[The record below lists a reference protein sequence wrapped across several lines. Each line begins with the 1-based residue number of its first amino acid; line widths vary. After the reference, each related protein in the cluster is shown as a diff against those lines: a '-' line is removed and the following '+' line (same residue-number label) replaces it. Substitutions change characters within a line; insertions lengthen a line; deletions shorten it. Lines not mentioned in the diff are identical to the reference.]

1 MVEPPGFDPD
11 QSSQHIDLVRD
22 YIENITKNQFEWRTM
37 VSSIVDLL
45 NHQHD
50 NHEYTEEF
58 NVNLPEFASSLHV
71 GQ

>member
-11 QSSQHIDLVRD
+11 QSKHIDLVRD

-50 NHEYTEEF
+50 NHKYIEEF